1 MTKFLGE
8 YRGAAV
14 YEVEEFES
22 SEGQKVGSK
31 IVAKAMFPGQQNMKV
46 DFVEEAGTQQKAREK
61 IKKAIDRYLE
71 EQNINQ
77 FEIDIL

>member
-22 SEGQKVGSK
+22 SEGQKMGSK
-31 IVAKAMFPGQQNMKV
+31 IVAKGIIPGQQNMKV
-46 DFVEEAGTQQKAREK
+46 DFVEEADTEEQAREK
-61 IKKAIDRYLE
+61 IKNAIDRYLDE
-71 EQNINQ
+71 HDMNQ